1 MSNKITVAEQLRAVD
16 LSNRCTRLLSL
27 DMIWTGRMARAGHD
41 DFSFEELAHV
51 AREMATEIMGIRDE
65 LPFVRE
71 FAEHVSQEMDSI
83 STDLVKSLG
92 RIADDMADYITTYG
106 PKEADELLLKA
117 DVLVKGGVPDG
128 DLPRRLWGAVSAVG
142 GVLTIAGGAACVVVL
157 GPAGLPIL
165 TAAGMVGG
173 PLLGAGVGVLLEDK
187 EQKKRAD
194 EEEKRLAE
202 EAEER
207 EERVRKEV
215 EKSKKKA
222 RKKKDD
228 E

>member
-142 GVLTIAGGAACVVVL
+142 GVLTIAG
-157 GPAGLPIL
+157 
-165 TAAGMVGG
+165 
-173 PLLGAGVGVLLEDK
+173 VLL
-187 EQKKRAD
+187 A
-194 EEEKRLAE
+194 
-202 EAEER
+202 
-207 EERVRKEV
+207 
-215 EKSKKKA
+215 
-222 RKKKDD
+222 
-228 E
+228 

>member
-1 MSNKITVAEQLRAVD
+1 M
-16 LSNRCTRLLSL
+16 
-27 DMIWTGRMARAGHD
+27 GRR
-41 DFSFEELAHV
+41 
-51 AREMATEIMGIRDE
+51 
-65 LPFVRE
+65 VR
-71 FAEHVSQEMDSI
+71 
-83 STDLVKSLG
+83 
-92 RIADDMADYITTYG
+92 RRRG
-106 PKEADELLLKA
+106 PDH
-117 DVLVKGGVPDG
+117 
-128 DLPRRLWGAVSAVG
+128 R
-142 GVLTIAGGAACVVVL
+142 GGAACVVVL